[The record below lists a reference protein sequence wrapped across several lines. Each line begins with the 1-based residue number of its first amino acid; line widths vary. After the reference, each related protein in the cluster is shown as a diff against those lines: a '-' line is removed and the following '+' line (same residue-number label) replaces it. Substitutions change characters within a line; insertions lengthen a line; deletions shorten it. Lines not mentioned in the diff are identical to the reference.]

1 MLKAWPRSL
10 MLGLRLRCPRCG
22 KGETSAGLLKPKPFC
37 SACALNFTLNEGEFT
52 GGTYINYG
60 VMALIFVPGFV
71 VIDHFLDWSMEQQ
84 LILWGAFALVFPFA
98 FQRNAIGLYTALLY
112 LTGAL
117 NHGERASAKDDPEH
131 I

>member
-1 MLKAWPRSL
+1 MLKAWTRSL

-22 KGETSAGLLKPKPFC
+22 EGATSAGLLKPKPYC

-60 VMALIFVPGFV
+60 VMALVFVPGFV
-71 VIDHFLDWSMEQQ
+71 SIDHFFNWSAEQQ
-84 LILWGAFALVFPFA
+84 LILWGAFALVFPFI

-117 NHGERASAKDDPEH
+117 SHGAREDRSEGAEQA
-131 I
+131 